1 MINKYEDI
9 INLPHPE
16 SKKHS
21 RMSIEARAAQF
32 APFSALTGYDDEIK
46 ETARLTQKKIE
57 LNNDQKLN
65 ISNKITICQKEKKEA
80 IFTYFVFDK
89 RKDGGK
95 YINKKG
101 IIKNINIIK
110 QKIILLDKTEIPILD
125 LINIEILN

>member
-9 INLPHPE
+9 INMKRPE
-16 SKKHS
+16 SKKYP
-21 RMSIEARAAQF
+21 RMSIEARSAQF
-32 APFSALTGYDDEIK
+32 APFQALTGYEDEVK
-46 ETARLTQKKIE
+46 ETTRLTQKKIE

-65 ISNKITICQKEKKEA
+65 ISNKITICQKDKKEA

-89 RKDGGK
+89 RKEGGK

-101 IIKNINIIK
+101 IIKNINIVK